1 MMALGSMGGAT
12 SGLWVRRL
20 LGDRDTPEEVAT
32 EVEVALD
39 VLAMLRWLERRLP
52 MLLESG

>member
-1 MMALGSMGGAT
+1 M
-12 SGLWVRRL
+12 RRL

-52 MLLESG
+52 MLLESGQVGMTVTVS